1 MVVAAVVLPLFLFC
15 FCFFVLLFSPS
26 FLYFL
31 YPWFPC
37 SYFCFYLFSPSFPL
51 YSPVSFPPLSISL
64 FLYVFFV
71 LLSLKSP
78 QCSLNLFFVV
88 HLFLFMFLFF
98 FPVYLFPPLYNL
110 PVFFRPFLSW
120 SSLGIYKGKGERATL
135 PCAMIGAGG
144 SWDKVRW
151 LGRPLCNRHRVT
163 RKAWLSSLF
172 IIVVGHEGVW
182 VMSGFRQVGR

>member
-51 YSPVSFPPLSISL
+51 YSPVSFSPPLYFS
-64 FLYVFFV
+64 
-71 LLSLKSP
+71 LSLCFLRSP
-78 QCSLNLFFVV
+78 FPKISSMFSQFVFCRSFV
-88 HLFLFMFLFF
+88 PFYVSFF

>member
-1 MVVAAVVLPLFLFC
+1 MFFPCFFSVFASLFFCFHRVSSISFILGFLVLISASIFSLLLSPCIPLF
-15 FCFFVLLFSPS
+15 P
-26 FLYFL
+26 
-31 YPWFPC
+31 
-37 SYFCFYLFSPSFPL
+37 
-51 YSPVSFPPLSISL
+51 FPPLSISL

>member
-98 FPVYLFPPLYNL
+98 SLSICSLLSIISPSFFVPFSPGPPL
-110 PVFFRPFLSW
+110 VFIR
-120 SSLGIYKGKGERATL
+120 
-135 PCAMIGAGG
+135 
-144 SWDKVRW
+144 
-151 LGRPLCNRHRVT
+151 GR
-163 RKAWLSSLF
+163 
-172 IIVVGHEGVW
+172 
-182 VMSGFRQVGR
+182 GREPPYPAP